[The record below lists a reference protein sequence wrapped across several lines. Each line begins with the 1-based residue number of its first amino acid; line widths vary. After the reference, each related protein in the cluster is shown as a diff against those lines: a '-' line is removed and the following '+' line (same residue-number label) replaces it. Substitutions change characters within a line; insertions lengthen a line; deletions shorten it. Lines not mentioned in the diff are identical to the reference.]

1 MGIDVILG
9 IIILV
14 VVLLMEIFTTPILNR
29 WGLRLSHHQL
39 GSKLMVAFLAS
50 FIVFIIFTDKVPQPG
65 QKIPIII
72 TALLLI
78 WANLFL
84 KVGRNEKPEGDGK
97 QMTDDRGQNKKLKKK
112 L

>member
-9 IIILV
+9 IIVFV
-14 VVLLMEIFTTPILNR
+14 VVLLVEIFPIPVFNR
-29 WGLRLSHHQL
+29 WGLRLSRHQL
-39 GSKLMVAFLAS
+39 GSKLMVAFLAG
-50 FIVFIIFTDKVPQPG
+50 FIFFVLFTGKLLQAG

-84 KVGRNEKPEGDGK
+84 KVGTGEEYQGDDEEKAGKDEG
-97 QMTDDRGQNKKLKKK
+97 
-112 L
+112 

>member
-9 IIILV
+9 IIMLV
-14 VVLLMEIFTTPILNR
+14 VVLLVEIFPTPILNR
-29 WGLRLSHHQL
+29 WDLRLSEHQL
-39 GSKLMVAFLAS
+39 GSKLMVAFLAG
-50 FIVFIIFTDKVPQPG
+50 FIVFILFTDKVPQPG

-84 KVGRNEKPEGDGK
+84 DVGISEEPRGDDEEMGRKDEG
-97 QMTDDRGQNKKLKKK
+97 
-112 L
+112 

>member
-14 VVLLMEIFTTPILNR
+14 LVMLVEIFFTPILKR
-29 WGLRLSHHQL
+29 WDLRLSEHQM
-39 GSKLMVAFLAS
+39 GSKLMVAFLAG
-50 FIVFIIFTDKVPQPG
+50 FIVFILFTDKVPHPG

-84 KVGRNEKPEGDGK
+84 IVGRSEEPQGD
-97 QMTDDRGQNKKLKKK
+97 DEEESLGQ
-112 L
+112 

>member
-9 IIILV
+9 IITFIM
-14 VVLLMEIFTTPILNR
+14 VLLVEIFPTPILNR
-29 WGLRLSHHQL
+29 WGLRLSEHQL
-39 GSKLMVAFLAS
+39 GSKLMVAFLAG
-50 FIVFIIFTDKVPQPG
+50 FIVFILFTGKVPQPG

-84 KVGRNEKPEGDGK
+84 KVGRSEEPEGDK
-97 QMTDDRGQNKKLKKK
+97 EDKSVNQ
-112 L
+112 